1 MTDQTYTRKSN
12 AQRAAVAD
20 LGKDAVEGRDYEIQ
34 RQPDGRYTYATT
46 KPDTGD
52 AGETGAT
59 PPARP
64 QRASVGAD
72 KRDRYGLRV
81 GTKGSAA
88 ASMLEAGCT
97 MAEIKE
103 ATGGTRYNFV
113 RKLTAAEHEIV
124 RGQKGQLTLRH
135 NGG

>member
-12 AQRAAVAD
+12 AQRAASAD
-20 LGKDAVEGRDYEIQ
+20 LGKDAVEGRDYEVQ
-34 RQPDGRYTYATT
+34 RQPDGRYTYAMT
-46 KPDTGD
+46 KPDTAQTGQ
-52 AGETGAT
+52 TGAT
-59 PPARP
+59 PPAKP
-64 QRASVGAD
+64 PRAAVGAD
-72 KRDRYGLRV
+72 KRDKFGLRV
-81 GTKGSAA
+81 GTKGSMA

-103 ATGGTRYNFV
+103 ATGGTRYNLV
-113 RKLTAAEHEIV
+113 RKLTAAGHEIV